1 MEHYST
7 KVKNSKLNSFIFAK
21 AIIIYKNKLLLKS
34 EKETEGDNMS
44 EYLTYKEACELLHL
58 KSYKGLYY
66 LIKNGL
72 PVIVIGNSK
81 RINAND
87 LKKFMEDHTVTATP
101 KD

>member
-1 MEHYST
+1 MRT
-7 KVKNSKLNSFIFAK
+7 VKEF
-21 AIIIYKNKLLLKS
+21 

-44 EYLTYKEACELLHL
+44 EYLTYKEACKILHL

-81 RINAND
+81 RISAND
-87 LKKFMEDHTVTATP
+87 LKKFMEDHTVTVTP

>member
-1 MEHYST
+1 MRT
-7 KVKNSKLNSFIFAK
+7 VKEFEK
-21 AIIIYKNKLLLKS
+21 A
-34 EKETEGDNMS
+34 TEGDNMS
-44 EYLTYKEACELLHL
+44 EYLTYKEACKILHL

-81 RINAND
+81 RISAND

>member
-1 MEHYST
+1 MPPVYHTY
-7 KVKNSKLNSFIFAK
+7 LNLNTEVDK
-21 AIIIYKNKLLLKS
+21 YKNLQYDQEVANTKAYRAGS
-34 EKETEGDNMS
+34 EGDHMS
-44 EYLTYKEACELLHL
+44 EYLTYKEACEILHL

-81 RINAND
+81 RISAND
-87 LKKFMEDHTVTATP
+87 LKKFMEDHTVTTAP

>member
-1 MEHYST
+1 
-7 KVKNSKLNSFIFAK
+7 
-21 AIIIYKNKLLLKS
+21 
-34 EKETEGDNMS
+34 MS
-44 EYLTYKEACELLHL
+44 EYLTYKEACKILHL

-81 RINAND
+81 RISAND
-87 LKKFMEDHTVTATP
+87 LKKFMEDHTVTTATP

>member
-1 MEHYST
+1 
-7 KVKNSKLNSFIFAK
+7 
-21 AIIIYKNKLLLKS
+21 
-34 EKETEGDNMS
+34 MS
-44 EYLTYKEACELLHL
+44 EYLTYKEACEILHL